1 MGMNLLE
8 GSSIQILI
16 ALSTDASDPVLD
28 FISHDSISVS
38 TIRAG

>member
-16 ALSTDASDPVLD
+16 VLSKNARDPVLD
-28 FISHDSISVS
+28 FISHASNCAS
-38 TIRAG
+38 TIKAG